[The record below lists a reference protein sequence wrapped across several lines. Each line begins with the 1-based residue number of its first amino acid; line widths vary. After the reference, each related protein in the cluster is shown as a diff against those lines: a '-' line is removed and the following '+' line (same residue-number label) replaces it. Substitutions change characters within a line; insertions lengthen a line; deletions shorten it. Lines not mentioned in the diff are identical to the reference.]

1 MKCYFFKA
9 LALLITVAFFS
20 SCRQSAQ
27 NQSQSNDINF
37 EKKDTPPEFK
47 IHRYENALFSL
58 NPKNLSSELGKLI
71 PEYSFF
77 LGNQWTDPAKQ
88 QTLYNYLTDKNIIE
102 IYHEVKSAYPN
113 VTSIESELAASFG
126 ILQKQYPG
134 ITIPEV
140 YTYVSG
146 LDIEMP
152 VIYADSVIAI
162 ALDDFLGTGNKL
174 YEKAG
179 IPRYKSARSSS
190 DHILPSVMYAVAGG
204 LMKIDPSKQTL
215 LDIMVAEGKALYL
228 ADITLPGV
236 SDPFIIGYSKGQM
249 DWCYENEGN
258 IWALLIENN
267 LLYSGDRE
275 KTGKFF
281 QDGPHTQGLV
291 DQAPGRLASFMGWQI
306 VKKYMENSNDV
317 SLKQLLE
324 NTNAQDILSK
334 SGYKPKK

>member
-1 MKCYFFKA
+1 MKSYFFT
-9 LALLITVAFFS
+9 ALLLFITVAFIS

-27 NQSQSNDINF
+27 NQPQNNDINVV
-37 EKKDTPPEFK
+37 KKDTPTEFK

-77 LGNQWTDPAKQ
+77 LGNQWSEPAKQ
-88 QTLYNYLTDKNIIE
+88 QTLYNYLTDKDIIE
-102 IYHEVKSAYPN
+102 IYQEVKLIYPD
-113 VTSIESELAASFG
+113 VTSIERDLVASFS

-134 ITIPEV
+134 ITKPEV
-140 YTYVSG
+140 FTYVSG

-179 IPRYKSARSSS
+179 IPRYKSARSSK
-190 DHILPSVMYAVAGG
+190 DHILPSIMYAMAGG

-236 SDPFIIGYSKGQM
+236 SDPYIIGYSEGQM
-249 DWCYENEGN
+249 DWCIENEGN

-267 LLYSGDRE
+267 LLYSSDRE

-281 QDGPHTQGLV
+281 QDGPRTQGLV

-306 VKKYMENSNDV
+306 VKKYMENRKDV
-317 SLKQLLE
+317 TLKQLLE
-324 NTNAQDILSK
+324 NTNAQEILSK